1 MELKRDESYYLDKLL
16 AHAITNPY
24 MEFESV
30 FGITNRNFGFEKNRI
45 SRVDFQR
52 LLKNLHTNYSNS
64 TRSSSLSE
72 NQWGFSSNT

>member
-16 AHAITNPY
+16 AHGITNPY

-52 LLKNLHTNYSNS
+52 LLKIYIQLIQFNKIK
-64 TRSSSLSE
+64 
-72 NQWGFSSNT
+72 